1 MARGQAT
8 DIAIKAR
15 EVAHNRRTT
24 CELIAAACGKPVT
37 TVMEDCSRV
46 KYLQPDEAVEYGLI
60 DMVIKN
66 EALAVKPS
74 FISQL

>member
-1 MARGQAT
+1 
-8 DIAIKAR
+8 
-15 EVAHNRRTT
+15 VS
-24 CELIAAACGKPVT
+24 
-37 TVMEDCSRV
+37 TVMEDCARV

-74 FISQL
+74 FMSQLG

>member
-1 MARGQAT
+1 MARGQAS

-15 EVAHNRRTT
+15 EVAQNRRTM
-24 CELIAAACGKPVT
+24 CDLIASACAKPVT
-37 TVMEDCSRV
+37 TVMEDCARV

-60 DMVIKN
+60 DKVIAN

-74 FISQL
+74 FMSRL